1 MVLGEMPIY
10 PLGLLAKRLKNVIKM
25 ITPSPL
31 CKSKPVNKLAP
42 SFEELFPPD
51 LESGDHYYRIQDYQ
65 KLFDERGFVLHWRPT
80 AQDTVFVA
88 IKKG

>member
-31 CKSKPVNKLAP
+31 YKSKPVKKLVP

-51 LESGDHYYRIQDYQ
+51 LGSGDHYYRIQDYQ
-65 KLFDERGFVLHWRPT
+65 KLCDERGFVLHCRRT
-80 AQDTVFVA
+80 AHGIVYVGV
-88 IKKG
+88 KKG